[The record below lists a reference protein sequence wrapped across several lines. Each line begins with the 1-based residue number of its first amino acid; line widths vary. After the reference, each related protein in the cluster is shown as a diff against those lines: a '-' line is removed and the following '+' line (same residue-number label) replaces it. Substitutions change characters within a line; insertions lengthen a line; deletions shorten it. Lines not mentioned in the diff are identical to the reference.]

1 MANSWD
7 YPSCCCGRLVRTL
20 WLYHGKT
27 QPADQHWIPFLVTK
41 IHFIPNCFWQVF
53 THCWGG
59 SDLQLSN
66 HHPNAFCQFFL
77 RWTHAVNS
85 LDYTGDQTSD
95 VLVYAGNQNSFRWK
109 SRVFRFRSSSL
120 GLVLERNAIISHATV
135 SLTLTST
142 WSLCWLRS
150 LLLNQEMSQI
160 RPHRPHTPCSPPC
173 WDYYSVLKGEV
184 LKTSSELHFSGLRG
198 RPPYFEQNQ
207 CCICC
212 QFAQHCQPI
221 CVLSATEGSQL
232 IGSEEKS
239 IPCKLAC
246 DQIILTTEPDWTLPI
261 TNRFY
266 RMFYCVG
273 CFLMAGC
280 IRNQFGDW
288 QIPESKTGT
297 ASISICSIC

>member
-1 MANSWD
+1 MF
-7 YPSCCCGRLVRTL
+7 
-20 WLYHGKT
+20 T
-27 QPADQHWIPFLVTK
+27 Q
-41 IHFIPNCFWQVF
+41 
-53 THCWGG
+53 CWGG

-77 RWTHAVNS
+77 RWIHAVNS

-95 VLVYAGNQNSFRWK
+95 VLVCAGNQNSFRWK
-109 SRVFRFRSSSL
+109 SWVFRFRSSSL

-150 LLLNQEMSQI
+150 LLLNQEMNQI
-160 RPHRPHTPCSPPC
+160 TPHRPHTPCSPPC

-212 QFAQHCQPI
+212 QFAQHCRPI

-239 IPCKLAC
+239 IPCELAC